1 MERKL
6 TDTPRLND
14 TPHSIAIP
22 FNIDGLN
29 ESGMCDL
36 NKVFQVNFTYNIDLL
51 KNLLEGILKLQKTTE
66 EEIESLK
73 EDNKEKNI
81 KLKKIESKLFGAGM
95 ISFTNVNKISTTEG
109 KKDEKKYKKE
119 NILIGDN
126 ISNEQGKIIIHN
138 PKDDNINL
146 ELSESNSDVINK
158 IIVSIFIY
166 IFINHIIIYNLT
178 IFRKK

>member
-6 TDTPRLND
+6 NDTPRMNEN
-14 TPHSIAIP
+14 PRSIAIP

-51 KNLLEGILKLQKTTE
+51 KNLLEGILKFQKTTE

-95 ISFTNVNKISTTEG
+95 ISFTNVNKISTTED
-109 KKDEKKYKKE
+109 KKDGKKYKKE

-146 ELSESNSDVINK
+146 EVSESNSDVINK
-158 IIVSIFIY
+158 IIVSIFI
-166 IFINHIIIYNLT
+166 FINNNIIYNY
-178 IFRKK
+178 I

>member
-1 MERKL
+1 
-6 TDTPRLND
+6 
-14 TPHSIAIP
+14 
-22 FNIDGLN
+22 
-29 ESGMCDL
+29 
-36 NKVFQVNFTYNIDLL
+36 
-51 KNLLEGILKLQKTTE
+51 
-66 EEIESLK
+66 
-73 EDNKEKNI
+73 
-81 KLKKIESKLFGAGM
+81 M

-146 ELSESNSDVINK
+146 EVSESNSDVINK